1 MKKFNPGNIEIE
13 SCASIEVVRSV
24 LTTDDYTLF
33 VGLDVH
39 KDTIAIAVARPGRS
53 EPEYRGEIANRP
65 KTVNVGMGFIVKLL
79 QQVMDARW

>member
-39 KDTIAIAVARPGRS
+39 KDTIAIAVRPGRS
-53 EPEYRGEIANRP
+53 EPEYLANRP
-65 KTVNVGMGFIVKLL
+65 KTVNLGSARRLL
-79 QQVMDARW
+79 F

>member
-33 VGLDVH
+33 VGLDVRLI
-39 KDTIAIAVARPGRS
+39 TS
-53 EPEYRGEIANRP
+53 
-65 KTVNVGMGFIVKLL
+65 L
-79 QQVMDARW
+79 QSLWLMMEEALI